1 MSHLSDRIFGLAVI
15 LVALVYIASA
25 MQIQVSFLS
34 DPVGSKAFP
43 IGVASVAIICA
54 VVMIL
59 RPDEEPEW
67 PELWT
72 VFSIIISIVLLI
84 GYSYALKPLGFII
97 PTAIVASALSYQIT
111 PKPKFAVL
119 SGLGLSLGLFVLFK
133 FILDLGLI
141 GFPKGWFV

>member
-1 MSHLSDRIFGLAVI
+1 
-15 LVALVYIASA
+15 
-25 MQIQVSFLS
+25 
-34 DPVGSKAFP
+34 
-43 IGVASVAIICA
+43 
-54 VVMIL
+54 VMIL

-97 PTAIVASALSYQIT
+97 PTAIVAGALSYQIT
-111 PKPKFAVL
+111 PRPKFAVL
-119 SGLGLSLGLFVLFK
+119 AGLGLSLGLFVLFK

>member
-1 MSHLSDRIFGLAVI
+1 MGQLSDRIFGLAVI

-97 PTAIVASALSYQIT
+97 PTAIVAGALSYQIT
-111 PKPKFAVL
+111 PRPKFAVL
-119 SGLGLSLGLFVLFK
+119 AGLSLSLGLFVLFK